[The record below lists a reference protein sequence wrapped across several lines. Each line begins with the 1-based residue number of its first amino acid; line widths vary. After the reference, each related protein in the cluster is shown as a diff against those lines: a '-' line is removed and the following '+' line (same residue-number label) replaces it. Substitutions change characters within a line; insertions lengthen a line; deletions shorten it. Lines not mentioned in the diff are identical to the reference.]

1 MSYLYDNSVKDI
13 MIDLSEELYKFNPW
27 WEREYTPQIVSRP
40 FYEEYLSRHTGT
52 KPVILITGLR
62 RTGKTTLMKAHVRN
76 LLRQVDPKYI
86 FYASLDSLALEKF
99 SVAEILREYRK
110 VHDLRIDEKVYLF
123 LDEVGYRDKVHQ
135 ELKNLYDTENVKIFA
150 SSSSA
155 SILRDTGAML
165 TGRSQVLEVLPLDFH
180 EFLSFKKIKVSRA
193 ESYLMEKYFE
203 EYMKTGGMPE
213 YVLTEEVEYLDSLVE
228 GVIYR
233 DIMAH
238 YGVRDASS
246 LRDFFRLLME
256 RAGKQFSMNKVA
268 RIMGLSPD
276 TVRRYT
282 DYFAQT
288 FLIYFMERC
297 GKLNER
303 LRAPKKIYCADVG
316 IRNLVT
322 GFRDKGAIF
331 ENLVYLRVKSHHP
344 CYVYRQGIE
353 LDFLVDDTLI
363 EVKYGQDLTGKQK
376 AFFEEFQC
384 SKKILVQNLHD
395 YLNLVE
401 LH

>member
-1 MSYLYDNSVKDI
+1 MV
-13 MIDLSEELYKFNPW
+13 DLSEELFKFNPW
-27 WEREYTPQIVSRP
+27 WEKEYTPQIVARP
-40 FYEEYLSRHTGT
+40 FYEDYLSRHTGSR
-52 KPVILITGLR
+52 PIILITGLR
-62 RTGKTTLMKAHVRN
+62 RAGKTTLMKAHIRK
-76 LLRQVDPKYI
+76 LLESVEPKYI
-86 FYASLDSLALEKF
+86 FYTSLDSLSLEKF

-110 VHDLRIDEKVYLF
+110 IHDLRLEERVYLF
-123 LDEVGYRDKVHQ
+123 LDEIGYRDNAHQ
-135 ELKNLYDTENVKIFA
+135 ELKNLYDTENVKLFA

-155 SILRDTGAML
+155 SILLDTGAML
-165 TGRSQVLEVLPLDFH
+165 TGRSRVLEVLPLDFQ
-180 EFLSFKKIKVSRA
+180 EFLLFKKVKLSRA
-193 ESYLMEKYFE
+193 EAYRMEKYFE
-203 EYMKTGGMPE
+203 EYMKIGGMPE
-213 YVLTEEVEYLDSLVE
+213 YVLTGDVEYLDSLVE

-233 DIMAH
+233 DIIAH

-246 LRDFFRLLME
+246 IRDFFRLLME
-256 RAGKQFSMNKVA
+256 RAGKQFSMNKIA

-276 TVRRYT
+276 TVRRYA
-282 DYFAQT
+282 DYFAKT

-303 LRAPKKIYCADVG
+303 LRAPKKVYCADVG